1 MFYLS
6 IGANLS
12 YSLPT
17 NQVGRTNA
25 LLFLIP
31 LDYSKG
37 LHFPIISNSLTL
49 PSKVL
54 TSADLISANYLSVQV
69 LCCCN
74 HSQKLRTMGTPEDSS
89 PLWGTG
95 QFSYPDFSR
104 PSALSAWPENSSPAP
119 SFDPYG
125 ARDTVDYA
133 ELKPESFL
141 HYHQQHQMSAPPVP
155 HGGFLPSLIQHTPF
169 LNGHNV
175 LLPESSPYLSPMLAV
190 QNQHMSPDGGY
201 SSPGSAGSEYFGMS
215 YHGLQQHQQ
224 AQTVPQ
230 EYVASMSPYGN
241 MVPSVEA
248 DAASMEQSI
257 KQEEQQET
265 QPLYGQQLEYIV
277 QSVDE
282 SKPIIHE
289 NIMICPPMDMQQINH
304 QAEAEPIQFHVPTPV
319 VHQPQ
324 ATTTVDMSHDEI
336 DRLIYRSRYGAPAEN
351 QPSVPAPSTHRIVAR
366 VDLDSPN
373 SSEASEDLLPTT
385 PNSDPT
391 IALDPQNRRSARP
404 SVIEHS
410 NFECDQCGNFF
421 ARQCGL
427 TQHKKW
433 IHSPRMIP
441 CEKCGKKFLTSEEL
455 AKHIVKHNQVDK
467 PHKCPVCPKQFCHK
481 NDLRRHMFRHSE
493 KVPFTCGI
501 CHRGF
506 IRADHLTAHEISHER
521 RRKISSK
528 AGGTKGEAGG
538 KKQKK
543 KQ

>member
-1 MFYLS
+1 
-6 IGANLS
+6 
-12 YSLPT
+12 
-17 NQVGRTNA
+17 
-25 LLFLIP
+25 
-31 LDYSKG
+31 
-37 LHFPIISNSLTL
+37 
-49 PSKVL
+49 
-54 TSADLISANYLSVQV
+54 
-69 LCCCN
+69 
-74 HSQKLRTMGTPEDSS
+74 MGTPEDSS

-104 PSALSAWPENSSPAP
+104 PSAVSTWPETTSPAP
-119 SFDPYG
+119 TFDPYG
-125 ARDTVDYA
+125 SRDTVDFA
-133 ELKPESFL
+133 ELKPESFM
-141 HYHQQHQMSAPPVP
+141 HYHHHHHQQQQHQMSAPPVP

-201 SSPGSAGSEYFGMS
+201 SSPGSVGSEYFGLP
-215 YHGLQQHQQ
+215 YHGQQHQPP
-224 AQTVPQ
+224 QTVPQ

-248 DAASMEQSI
+248 ESVSVQQAI
-257 KQEEQQET
+257 KEEV
-265 QPLYGQQLEYIV
+265 QPVYEQQLEYIV
-277 QSVDE
+277 QTVDE

-289 NIMICPPMDMQQINH
+289 NIMICPPMEMHQSSQQVEI
-304 QAEAEPIQFHVPTPV
+304 EPMLFHVSTPV
-319 VHQPQ
+319 VHQPRPQ
-324 ATTTVDMSHDEI
+324 AITTTDMTHDEV
-336 DRLIYRSRYGAPAEN
+336 DRLIYRTRYGAPAEI
-351 QPSVPAPSTHRIVAR
+351 QPSVPVPAAHRVEAR
-366 VDLDSPN
+366 VDLESPS
-373 SSEASEDLLPTT
+373 SSEASDDLGSTT
-385 PNSDPT
+385 PNTDPT
-391 IALDPQNRRSARP
+391 AVLDPQNRRSARP

-441 CEKCGKKFLTSEEL
+441 CEKCGKKFLTPEEL
-455 AKHIVKHNQVDK
+455 SKHIVKHTQQDK

-521 RRKISSK
+521 RRKINSK
-528 AGGTKGEAGG
+528 AGGGG
-538 KKQKK
+538 GGKKAEESTKKQKK
-543 KQ
+543 K

>member
-1 MFYLS
+1 
-6 IGANLS
+6 
-12 YSLPT
+12 
-17 NQVGRTNA
+17 
-25 LLFLIP
+25 
-31 LDYSKG
+31 
-37 LHFPIISNSLTL
+37 
-49 PSKVL
+49 
-54 TSADLISANYLSVQV
+54 
-69 LCCCN
+69 
-74 HSQKLRTMGTPEDSS
+74 MGTEDNS

-104 PSALSAWPENSSPAP
+104 PSVVSSAWSENTSPVP

-125 ARDTVDYA
+125 MRDTDYTD
-133 ELKPESFL
+133 LKTDSFL

-155 HGGFLPSLIQHTPF
+155 HGGFLPSLIPHTPF

-175 LLPESSPYLSPMLAV
+175 LLPESSPYLSPLLAV

-201 SSPGSAGSEYFGMS
+201 SSPGSVGSEFFGLP
-215 YHGLQQHQQ
+215 YHGLQQQQ
-224 AQTVPQ
+224 QQPQQVPQ
-230 EYVASMSPYGN
+230 EFVPSLSPYGN
-241 MVPSVEA
+241 MVPSVETET
-248 DAASMEQSI
+248 ASMEQPI
-257 KQEEQQET
+257 KQESQQEV
-265 QPLYGQQLEYIV
+265 QPLYAQQLEYIV
-277 QSVDE
+277 QTVDE
-282 SKPIIHE
+282 NKPIIHE
-289 NIMICPPMDMQQINH
+289 NIMICPPMQLQQINQQQH
-304 QAEAEPIQFHVPTPV
+304 DSQPIQFHVPTPV
-319 VHQPQ
+319 SHQPRPQ
-324 ATTTVDMSHDEI
+324 ATTTVDISHDEV

-351 QPSVPAPSTHRIVAR
+351 QSSVPAPAVHGTVVTS
-366 VDLDSPN
+366 LDSPN
-373 SSEASEDLLPTT
+373 SSEVSDDLAPTS
-385 PNSDPT
+385 PNSDST
-391 IALDPQNRRSARP
+391 GVLDPQNRRSARP

-441 CEKCGKKFLTSEEL
+441 CEKCGKKFLTQEEL
-455 AKHIVKHNQVDK
+455 AKHQTKHFMVDK

-528 AGGTKGEAGG
+528 AGASKKVE
-538 KKQKK
+538 KQKK
-543 KQ
+543 K

>member
-1 MFYLS
+1 
-6 IGANLS
+6 
-12 YSLPT
+12 
-17 NQVGRTNA
+17 
-25 LLFLIP
+25 
-31 LDYSKG
+31 
-37 LHFPIISNSLTL
+37 
-49 PSKVL
+49 
-54 TSADLISANYLSVQV
+54 
-69 LCCCN
+69 
-74 HSQKLRTMGTPEDSS
+74 MGTPEDSS

-104 PSALSAWPENSSPAP
+104 PSAVSTWPENSPPATA
-119 SFDPYG
+119 FDPYG
-125 ARDTVDYA
+125 ARDTMDYA
-133 ELKPESFL
+133 ELKPDSFL

-155 HGGFLPSLIQHTPF
+155 HGGFLPSLIQHPPF

-201 SSPGSAGSEYFGMS
+201 SSPGSAGSEYFGLP
-215 YHGLQQHQQ
+215 YHGQQQQQHQQ
-224 AQTVPQ
+224 PQTVPQ
-230 EYVASMSPYGN
+230 EYMASMSPYGN

-248 DAASMEQSI
+248 EAASMDQQI
-257 KQEEQQET
+257 KQESQQEA
-265 QPLYGQQLEYIV
+265 QPVFPHQLEYIV
-277 QSVDE
+277 QTVDE

-289 NIMICPPMDMQQINH
+289 NIMICPPMQMQHIN
-304 QAEAEPIQFHVPTPV
+304 QQTEVEPIQFHVSTPV
-319 VHQPQ
+319 VHQPRPQ
-324 ATTTVDMSHDEI
+324 ATATADITHDEV
-336 DRLIYRSRYGAPAEN
+336 DRLIYRSRYVGAQAES
-351 QPSVPAPSTHRIVAR
+351 QPSVPAPSEHRIVAR

-373 SSEASEDLLPTT
+373 SSEASDDLAPTS
-385 PNSDPT
+385 PNPDPST
-391 IALDPQNRRSARP
+391 LLDPQNRRSARP

-441 CEKCGKKFLTSEEL
+441 CEKCGKKFLTPDEL
-455 AKHIVKHNQVDK
+455 AKHIVKHTQQDK

-493 KVPFTCGI
+493 KVPFMCGI

-528 AGGTKGEAGG
+528 QGAGGKKADDGG

-543 KQ
+543 K